1 MNIFFLDVEPKKIAE
16 YHCDKHVVKQ
26 ILETGQLLCGVS
38 VINGIEAP
46 YKLSHKNH
54 PCAKWA
60 RECEENYIYLC
71 DIGLELC
78 NEYTYRYKKR
88 HATQSVIEWCLM
100 NIPNLKVNSDITP
113 PPMAMPDEYKE
124 ENDFVSS
131 YRNYYMGAKKSF
143 AKWTSRETP
152 YWFI

>member
-1 MNIFFLDVEPKKIAE
+1 MEPKKIAE

-26 ILETGQLLCGVS
+26 ILETGQLLCGAS
-38 VINGIEAP
+38 IMSGCEAP

-54 PCAKWA
+54 PCSIWA
-60 RECEENYIYLC
+60 RECEENYVYLC

-78 NEYTYRYKKR
+78 NEYTHRYNKR

-100 NIPNLKVNSDITP
+100 NIPNLRRNFDITT
-113 PPMAMPDEYKE
+113 PPMAMPEEYKE
-124 ENDFVSS
+124 ENDFVAS

-143 AKWTSRETP
+143 AKWTKRETP